1 MQSPLME
8 SNPPMGKIQ
17 NYNNIPL
24 ENKQNI
30 TPLNKILIAEI
41 RTPHGKYR
49 RTKLKSLLTRHN

>member
-24 ENKQNI
+24 ENKQNV
-30 TPLNKILIAEI
+30 TPLNKILITEL
-41 RTPHGKYR
+41 RTPHTKYR
-49 RTKLKSLLTRHN
+49 RTKLKSL